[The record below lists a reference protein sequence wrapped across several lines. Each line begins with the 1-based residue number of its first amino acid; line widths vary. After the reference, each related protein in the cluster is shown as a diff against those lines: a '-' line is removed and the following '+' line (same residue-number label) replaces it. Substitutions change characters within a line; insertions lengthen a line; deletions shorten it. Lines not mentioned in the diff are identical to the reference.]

1 MNLTRSRYQRRCS
14 LAGRADDVNFPHQ
27 RSSADQHFLN
37 IRAMASQAFLDDQ
50 RDLRQVIAIGWSE
63 DDCQGFKIIRVGM
76 VSKDFRVTTKLLDLS
91 VSSEKR
97 ALKKVQHAKA
107 AIAEALNNC
116 NEDVQ
121 RFCNLVKAGFFNQVL
136 PGCCRLLAPVPV
148 RYSQQTANPRSWL
161 RGPFPSRFF
170 RASHVS
176 GDA

>member
-63 DDCQGFKIIRVGM
+63 DDCQGFKIIRVRM

-148 RYSQQTANPRSWL
+148 RFLQQTASPPSWL